1 MKRILVQF
9 LLILA
14 LLFGAYSLLKKKLHA
29 PWVVAF
35 NPEPITDFDR
45 LMVSGM
51 GEEFS
56 IIEIDGAYWL
66 ELNGLS
72 YPVDSLAVQRYLSP
86 LQELRS
92 GNRIKKKHF
101 DLLESRGYTFD
112 FTPDNKRLKDFG
124 VYQLKGNYYYQS
136 SISKDYFQIDSF
148 QSDTILDFS
157 YKNLLPKAVNW
168 SGEGVEG
175 LKIRP
180 IFYNDTL
187 DLFVADSITL
197 SVFEGLSRVLAT
209 DTIILADWN
218 GNIEFLDSMNVVY
231 TRYNVALDTTTNE
244 IFLEQIKPFNS
255 RTKLDSVESS
265 VLLRLFG
272 L

>member
-1 MKRILVQF
+1 MKRIFVQF

-14 LLFGAYSLLKKKLHA
+14 LLFGTYSLIKKKLRA

-35 NPEPITDFDR
+35 NPESITDFNR

-56 IIEIDGAYWL
+56 IIGIDNAYWL

-72 YPVDSLAVQRYLSP
+72 YPVDSSVVQCYLHP
-86 LQELRS
+86 LHGLRS

-101 DLLESRGYTFD
+101 DLLESKGYTFD
-112 FTPDNKRLKDFG
+112 FTPNNERFKDFG
-124 VYQLKGNYYYQS
+124 IYQLRGDYYYQS

-157 YKNLLPKAVNW
+157 YKNLLPKALEW
-168 SGEGVEG
+168 SNYSTKSF
-175 LKIRP
+175 KIRP
-180 IFYNDTL
+180 IFNNDTL
-187 DLFVADSITL
+187 DVFVTDSITL
-197 SVFEGLSRVLAT
+197 SVFEGLSKAIAT
-209 DTIILADWN
+209 DTIILAEWN
-218 GNIEFLDSMNVVY
+218 GTLEFLDSINAVY

-244 IFLEQIKPFNS
+244 VFMEQIKPFNS
-255 RTKLDSVESS
+255 RTKLDSVGAS